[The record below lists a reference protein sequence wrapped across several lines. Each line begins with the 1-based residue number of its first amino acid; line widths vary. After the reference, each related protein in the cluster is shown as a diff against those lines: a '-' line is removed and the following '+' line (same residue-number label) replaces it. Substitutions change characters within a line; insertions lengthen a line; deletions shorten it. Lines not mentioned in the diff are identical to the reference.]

1 MLDKIWKSSIKI
13 KLILSILIISAFC
26 ITITLVIAYTS
37 SKAALT
43 NMANDQLSS
52 MLAISKKRVGD
63 YYKRTKTFT
72 ELLST
77 DRLTEGLFL
86 SYESAFYAAGYS
98 IGKDQIIN
106 SDSFTK
112 LDEVYSRKTIER
124 AESYDIANFLL
135 VNITGQVVYS
145 ARPKDYGFF
154 EGRSL
159 TKGELSNSKLAQC
172 VKSAKESNTKNVY
185 YADYEYLPQYK
196 RTMAFYCLNVFA
208 EFIHLSEGINKGDLL
223 GTMVVEI
230 DPNKIT
236 SFLSARDGM
245 GATGQTYLV
254 GDDGLLRSDFFINK
268 EKYNVINSHKEKLK
282 IENAAILS
290 VLNEK
295 KEITSNLNDPNGN
308 NVLSAMA
315 PVQIEGKTWVLVSE
329 KQNSEILEPV
339 RELLKQVFLYASIV
353 LLGVVFVGIALS
365 KKLLSPIIMASET
378 LVQVCNS
385 LNTDSN
391 HLTQS
396 ASTLA
401 ESSKDQA
408 NNLQTTVQ
416 AVHEISSTIEQNTN
430 NAKNSEALAKH
441 SLEAAEKGR
450 EVITQMMQSMSDIN
464 SGNQEILLQVED
476 RQINEILVMISEIGN
491 KTKLINDIVF
501 QTKLLSFNASV
512 EAARAGENGKGFA
525 VVAEEIGNL
534 AQSSGNSAK
543 EISDLLSVS
552 ITKVES
558 IIRDTTQKIGNVST
572 LGRERVKTGQETA
585 KKCSES
591 FDEIVKSFNQ
601 VAVLVSEISHAS
613 NEQNL
618 GMSEINE
625 AMIRLN
631 AGTDKSTQIA
641 SDSSEA
647 ATKLESRAK
656 TLEEV
661 VQNIQEV
668 IHGVKST

>member
-1 MLDKIWKSSIKI
+1 
-13 KLILSILIISAFC
+13 
-26 ITITLVIAYTS
+26 
-37 SKAALT
+37 
-43 NMANDQLSS
+43 
-52 MLAISKKRVGD
+52 
-63 YYKRTKTFT
+63 
-72 ELLST
+72 
-77 DRLTEGLFL
+77 
-86 SYESAFYAAGYS
+86 
-98 IGKDQIIN
+98 
-106 SDSFTK
+106 
-112 LDEVYSRKTIER
+112 
-124 AESYDIANFLL
+124 
-135 VNITGQVVYS
+135 
-145 ARPKDYGFF
+145 
-154 EGRSL
+154 
-159 TKGELSNSKLAQC
+159 
-172 VKSAKESNTKNVY
+172 
-185 YADYEYLPQYK
+185 
-196 RTMAFYCLNVFA
+196 
-208 EFIHLSEGINKGDLL
+208 
-223 GTMVVEI
+223 
-230 DPNKIT
+230 
-236 SFLSARDGM
+236 
-245 GATGQTYLV
+245 
-254 GDDGLLRSDFFINK
+254 
-268 EKYNVINSHKEKLK
+268 
-282 IENAAILS
+282 

-476 RQINEILVMISEIGN
+476 SNKQINEILVMISEIGN